1 MVSVVKRVIDKR
13 RDGGGLEELPFIDSL
28 LQNYDSEDKV
38 WLYQHALCYIAWYL
52 GIGGKGKEC
61 PVHMACTYV

>member
-1 MVSVVKRVIDKR
+1 MQERIKTGPGSDREVEFQRNKLVMVSVVKRVIGQR

-38 WLYQHALCYIAWYL
+38 WLYQHALC
-52 GIGGKGKEC
+52 
-61 PVHMACTYV
+61 